1 MPEKRI
7 LKHLSVSDYIHPAER
22 DYKIRPDQSI
32 MLGKVMDSLS
42 DVSMKLCQQFILG
55 KYVEVTPNSL
65 PSLYDALRD
74 VCRILSFDGSPRLF
88 ITRDYQPTCI
98 QLGVSDT
105 YILVPDLIV
114 ERGDLDMLYF
124 LLGNAV
130 GMFKGGHL
138 RLVTLN
144 AMLNYI
150 PEALPFKLV
159 LQGKQR
165 AADLSSDRAG
175 LLSCQN
181 FPAAARAILW
191 DMGMPPEELM
201 SMSDDEI
208 LFLSE
213 DYAQQLKN
221 VRQDIVEEMASAWEK
236 WSGTSSPGFV
246 RLQELY
252 AWYRDGYKQLL
263 DRFVTSM

>member
-1 MPEKRI
+1 MPEKII
-7 LKHLSVSDYIHPAER
+7 LKQLSVSDYIHPAER
-22 DYKIRPDQSI
+22 DYVIRPDQS
-32 MLGKVMDSLS
+32 MVFGKMMDSLS
-42 DVSMKLCQQFILG
+42 DVSMKLCQQYILG
-55 KYVEVTPNSL
+55 KYVEVTQNSL
-65 PSLYDALRD
+65 PSLYDTLKD
-74 VCRILSFDGSPRLF
+74 VCRILGYDGSPRLF

-98 QLGVSDT
+98 QLGVSET

-114 ERGDLDMLYF
+114 ERGDPDMLYF

-138 RLVTLN
+138 RLMTLN

-150 PEALPFKLV
+150 PEALPFRLA

-175 LLSCQN
+175 LLACQN
-181 FPAAARAILW
+181 YSAAARAILW

-201 SMSDDEI
+201 SLSDDEM

-213 DYAQQLKN
+213 DYDQELKN
-221 VRQDIVEEMASAWEK
+221 LRQDIVEETASTWDK
-236 WSGTSSPGFV
+236 WIGTASPGFV
-246 RLQELY
+246 RLRELY
-252 AWYRDGYKQLL
+252 TWYRDGYRQLL